1 MSRWWPL
8 GGMAKH
14 LLDYPGEFFQARG
27 RNDNRISVASDIFGD
42 AKETSTGVLFER
54 EYECFPFD
62 LNLFG
67 VKGFLVDGRAR
78 TSVARKTTW
87 GPVIWR
93 HNALLP
99 LDVA

>member
-1 MSRWWPL
+1 
-8 GGMAKH
+8 
-14 LLDYPGEFFQARG
+14 
-27 RNDNRISVASDIFGD
+27 
-42 AKETSTGVLFER
+42 
-54 EYECFPFD
+54 
-62 LNLFG
+62 